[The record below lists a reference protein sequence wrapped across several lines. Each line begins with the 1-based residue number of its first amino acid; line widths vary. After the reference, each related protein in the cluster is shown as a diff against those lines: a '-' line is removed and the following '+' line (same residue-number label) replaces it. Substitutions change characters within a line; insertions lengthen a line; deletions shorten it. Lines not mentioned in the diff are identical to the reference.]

1 MEKRVDENWKEQ
13 IEREKEK
20 TRDPAEPSPAAR
32 PEPGPSRPR
41 GSAPTGEFALF
52 LSTLSM
58 QALMALGEVPHP
70 VTQTAQEDLEQAR
83 YLIDVLGMLE
93 TKTKGNLTAEE
104 ASLLEGV
111 LYELRMKYV
120 AKTGGPGR

>member
-13 IEREKEK
+13 VEKEK
-20 TRDPAEPSPAAR
+20 AR
-32 PEPGPSRPR
+32 LEPGPARPIR
-41 GSAPTGEFALF
+41 AGPTGEFSAF

-58 QALMALGEVPHP
+58 QALLALGEVPHP
-70 VTQTAQEDLEQAR
+70 VTQATQEDLDQAR

-93 TKTKGNLTAEE
+93 SKTKGNLTAEE
-104 ASLLEGV
+104 SSLLEGI

-120 AKTGGPGR
+120 AKTQGAAP